1 MQISCSTEK
10 DTEST
15 ESVTQADTKADD
27 SGRGHFNLRVLLLP
41 KFWLIGVAIFVYA
54 NGFSLAFQAVP
65 ALGHETGE
73 LMIVSFTIIT
83 CHANLE
89 RETSKTFWQLLKI
102 IQYSFLYAG

>member
-1 MQISCSTEK
+1 MQISCSAEK

-27 SGRGHFNLRVLLLP
+27 SSRGHFNLRVLLLP

-54 NGFSLAFQAVP
+54 NRFSLAFQAVP

-73 LMIVSFTIIT
+73 LMVVSFTIIT
-83 CHANLE
+83 CHANLK
-89 RETSKTFWQLLKI
+89 RETFRPLLKI
-102 IQYSFLYAG
+102 IQSSFLYAG